1 MPKCENGADAVAGV
15 GNVSPHAVEN
25 GFIFSWTAPPR
36 CPYASRS
43 CRSVENL
50 SLAAHFFTC
59 GFHTDFLEIRSPPR
73 SHSMPCDAQTLADV
87 ELFEHVSDEDRV
99 RLAEF
104 IDIMQLVAGETLF
117 KAGAPG
123 ESLYVVRSGE
133 IELFIRDTAGQK
145 IALAIAGVGEV
156 FGELALLD
164 RGPRTATAIALTD
177 CELLE
182 LDRDDLLLLFQKSP
196 NAALRLLAAMSHMTR
211 KADELLRT
219 RVSRNVNEEVEEK
232 ISPLQRIADWIS
244 WFSGSMTFLV
254 LNVLWFVIWI
264 AINTWE
270 FSLPQFDPYPFGLL
284 TMIVSLEAIFLSCFV
299 LISQNRQAEKDRVRS
314 DIEYEINVKAEL
326 EIAHLHEKTDR
337 IYAEMLEHFNRIEKR
352 AAKA

>member
-1 MPKCENGADAVAGV
+1 
-15 GNVSPHAVEN
+15 
-25 GFIFSWTAPPR
+25 
-36 CPYASRS
+36 
-43 CRSVENL
+43 
-50 SLAAHFFTC
+50 
-59 GFHTDFLEIRSPPR
+59 
-73 SHSMPCDAQTLADV
+73 MPCDAQTLADV
-87 ELFEHVSDEDRV
+87 ELFEHVSDEDRR

-104 IDIMQLVAGETLF
+104 IDIAQLAAGETLF

-182 LDRDDLLLLFQKSP
+182 LDRDDLLLLFP
-196 NAALRLLAAMSHMTR
+196 VRLNAALRLLAAMSHMTR

-232 ISPLQRIADWIS
+232 ISTLQRIADWIS
-244 WFSGSMTFLV
+244 WFSGSMTFLM
-254 LNVLWFVIWI
+254 LNLIWFVIWI
-264 AINTWE
+264 AVNTWE

-284 TMIVSLEAIFLSCFV
+284 TMIVSLESIFLSCFV
-299 LISQNRQAEKDRVRS
+299 LISQNRQAEKDRLRS

-352 AAKA
+352 AAKT

>member
-1 MPKCENGADAVAGV
+1 
-15 GNVSPHAVEN
+15 
-25 GFIFSWTAPPR
+25 
-36 CPYASRS
+36 
-43 CRSVENL
+43 
-50 SLAAHFFTC
+50 
-59 GFHTDFLEIRSPPR
+59 
-73 SHSMPCDAQTLADV
+73 MPCDAQTLADV
-87 ELFEHVSDEDRV
+87 ELFEHVSDDDRA

-104 IDIMQLVAGETLF
+104 IDIARLTAGETLF
-117 KAGAPG
+117 RAGEPG

-133 IELFIRDTAGQK
+133 VELFIRDTAGQK
-145 IALAIAGVGEV
+145 IALAIAGAGEV

-232 ISPLQRIADWIS
+232 ISPLQRVADWIS
-244 WFSGSMTFLV
+244 WFSGSMMFLT
-254 LNVLWFVIWI
+254 LNLVWFVIWI

-270 FSLPQFDPYPFGLL
+270 FNLPQFDPYPFGLL

-299 LISQNRQAEKDRVRS
+299 LISQNRQAEKDRVRA

-352 AAKA
+352 AAKT